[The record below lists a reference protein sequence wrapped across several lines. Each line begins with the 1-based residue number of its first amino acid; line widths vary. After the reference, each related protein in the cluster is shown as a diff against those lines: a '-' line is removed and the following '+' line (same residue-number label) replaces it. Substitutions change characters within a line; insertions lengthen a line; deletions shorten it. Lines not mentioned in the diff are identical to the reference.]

1 MKSFISNLKND
12 ILCKRTRNKMLSSYL
27 SSEYFG
33 FDSNPHASACI
44 KCQVSGKRYKAFKKE
59 VEAFCIKWKGV
70 SFKNE
75 SKSALL
81 DLAGPISEKSGKNI
95 SRSEWQTILIENGYF
110 ARSIPKEYGGYGGEP
125 DIIKS
130 RIIATEFSKHK
141 VPNAMGGQGI
151 DMLVPTL
158 LEWGTEEQKQKYIKS
173 TLHGE
178 TIWCQGYSEPNAG
191 SDLANLQTKGEL
203 IDGKWVINGQKIWT
217 STAQFSQMM
226 FCLIRTEPEASKH
239 AGISFILIPMDTP
252 GIEIRP
258 LVDMTLKAGFNEVF
272 FDDVTVPEENLVAK
286 RGEGWSVANSVL
298 GHERGSL
305 ANPNATM
312 NRLNTLINL
321 MKEETIDGRRLID
334 VPSYRERLLQ
344 VQGKVMAV
352 QAHSLRLLSS
362 KINPNQNV
370 KLGGMIQK
378 LVGTELRHELEGLA
392 IDIMGE
398 LGTLYEDDPNVRDG
412 GSWQFTYMYFLGLII
427 GGGTN
432 QIQKNII
439 SERGLGMPRE
449 PKVTVEV

>member
-1 MKSFISNLKND
+1 MDLEFG
-12 ILCKRTRNKMLSSYL
+12 
-27 SSEYFG
+27 SEYDEFT
-33 FDSNPHASACI
+33 
-44 KCQVSGKRYKAFKKE
+44 KE
-59 VEAFCIKWKGV
+59 VESFCKEYSNAIITTANDKK
-70 SFKNE
+70 FE
-75 SKSALL
+75 MHDALS
-81 DLAGPISEKSGKNI
+81 GNSNEKSGKIVN
-95 SRSEWQTILIENGYF
+95 RSDWQRLLIEKGYF

-334 VPSYRERLLQ
+334 VPSYRDRLLQ